1 MSKIAGALNRAATSS
16 CATGA
21 GQYVARQERP
31 DVDLQRSSA
40 LGVTSDAPP
49 VAEYSPSTR
58 VCPCGTSLFSA
69 APDCAFTIAPDALR
83 SIPIPAGLTLVPGGS
98 PHRPL
103 ELTAPPPI
111 ELMTTAPAALLD
123 MLRYAGMS
131 YAAADS
137 PAVAAALHV
146 FAAGR
151 ALALHGPYDAVTVD
165 WDHTFANHKIVEDLL
180 RLIRVRGRRSPPPPA
195 ISATPLIAIE
205 TARPFMTELVF
216 GMMVGFAVRQGLA
229 RLSEWERYRPRV
241 GLATHTWPDRLAR
254 SALYAPILPLMEGL
268 LPGSA
273 AVYERFTS
281 AKVRSIIHLHHFL
294 DYAASLLR
302 RFDAHGF
309 AALTPDQADELMSC
323 LEDGGAHHRKPIGA
337 WAMRGW
343 TPERLLHI
351 DDSPMLVADLTRQA
365 ALAGHAAARFLRVP
379 QPHSHVF
386 AEVKPWHMMALP
398 AVGRSRPA
406 ALRSVVADLARKE
419 WTRSALPDVLR
430 ELGYPL
436 EARRVAWPNAALPA
450 GVVMT
455 IYRST
460 TSLGEFWN
468 YYVSPVVR
476 VQALIRDVRRRHGG
490 LRAIQRA
497 WRARA
502 PRQKREAA

>member
-1 MSKIAGALNRAATSS
+1 MSKTAGALNTATASPGV
-16 CATGA
+16 TGA
-21 GQYVARQERP
+21 GHRAGHQERP
-31 DVDLQRSSA
+31 EIDPHRSSA
-40 LGVTSDAPP
+40 PGVASDVPP
-49 VAEYSPSTR
+49 GAEFSPSTR

-69 APDCAFTIAPDALR
+69 APDCPFTIAPDELR
-83 SIPIPAGLTLVPGGS
+83 SVPVPAGLTLVPGGS

-103 ELTAPPPI
+103 ELMAPPPI
-111 ELMTTAPAALLD
+111 ELVTTNPAAVLD

-131 YAAADS
+131 YAAPDS
-137 PAVAAALHV
+137 PAVPAALHV

-151 ALALHGPYDAVTVD
+151 ALALHGPYGAITVD
-165 WDHTFANHKIVEDLL
+165 WDHTFANHKIVEDLP
-180 RLIRVRGRRSPPPPA
+180 RLIKVRGLKSAPSPA

-205 TARPFMTELVF
+205 TARPFMMELVF

-229 RLSEWERYRPRV
+229 RLSEWERYRPKV

-281 AKVRSIIHLHHFL
+281 AEVRSVIHLHHFL
-294 DYAASLLR
+294 DYAASLVR

-309 AALTPDQADELMSC
+309 AALTPDQADELMIC
-323 LEDGGAHHRKPIGA
+323 MEDGGAHHRKPLGT

-343 TPERLLHI
+343 TLERLLHI

-365 ALAGHAAARFLRVP
+365 ALAGHAAARVLQVP
-379 QPHSHVF
+379 HPHSRMF
-386 AEVKPWHMMALP
+386 AEIKPWHMMALP
-398 AVGRSRPA
+398 VVGRSRRA
-406 ALRSVVADLARKE
+406 AMRSVVAGLARKE

-430 ELGYPL
+430 QLGHPL
-436 EARRVAWPNAALPA
+436 EPGAAWPNGALPA

-455 IYRST
+455 IYRATS
-460 TSLGEFWN
+460 SLGEFWD

-476 VQALIRDVRRRHGG
+476 VQGLIRDVRRRHGG
-490 LRAIQRA
+490 LRAVRRA
-497 WRARA
+497 WRA
-502 PRQKREAA
+502 QREMKQRRPGR